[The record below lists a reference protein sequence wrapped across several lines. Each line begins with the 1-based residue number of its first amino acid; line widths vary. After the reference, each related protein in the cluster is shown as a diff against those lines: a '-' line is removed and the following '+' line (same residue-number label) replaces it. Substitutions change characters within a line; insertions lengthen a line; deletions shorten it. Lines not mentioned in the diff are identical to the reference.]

1 MNEAG
6 THGTAAVP
14 GAAQEYPINSDF
26 VAASEK
32 NASQNTRSRMTNQ
45 EPFAEFFDCVNSD
58 LQQFFESIQHE
69 RDVRGIQASDGIC

>member
-6 THGTAAVP
+6 THGTA

-32 NASQNTRSRMTNQ
+32 NDF
-45 EPFAEFFDCVNSD
+45 PFYPM
-58 LQQFFESIQHE
+58 
-69 RDVRGIQASDGIC
+69 

>member
-14 GAAQEYPINSDF
+14 EAAQEYPINSDF

-32 NASQNTRSRMTNQ
+32 NASQIS
-45 EPFAEFFDCVNSD
+45 EVE
-58 LQQFFESIQHE
+58 
-69 RDVRGIQASDGIC
+69 